1 MQYRASTPGICPV
14 RFAPAGAVRRVVCFV
29 CFVCFV
35 CLYVLPLYGTVLC
48 LA

>member
-29 CFVCFV
+29 C
-35 CLYVLPLYGTVLC
+35 LYVLPLYGTVLC